1 VASNVIPTINIAALF
16 NADSPPGHALATT
29 DRAVFKAA
37 TTLGFMAIT
46 GLPHEADIDASAKQT
61 LTTLFNLT
69 AEEQRSL
76 WKRNFEPSNPNLY
89 RGWFPLHSG
98 PTLSREGFEIGPDV
112 IRSLPNPT
120 GDVLLEPTPLPS
132 DTVIPQFRTVAGRY
146 YAAMETIGAALLAS
160 LSRGLGIAPALFRD
174 AFTEGISTLR
184 LLRYIPRHDLP
195 ISDVLKTTRGA
206 HVDTGMLTL
215 LAPVNGALGL
225 EVEVTQGNWLRVP
238 AEEGTL
244 VVNFGGLLE
253 RWTGGLIKATRHGVG
268 AVDSERFSI
277 PFFMEPSPDT
287 LISPLPLEGIPPF
300 KPFLFGDHLWA
311 TTTQFT
317 ENWGLSHLRPHRS
330 DYEDPLQRVLDQS
343 SSEPVY

>member
-1 VASNVIPTINIAALF
+1 
-16 NADSPPGHALATT
+16 
-29 DRAVFKAA
+29 
-37 TTLGFMAIT
+37 M
-46 GLPHEADIDASAKQT
+46 
-61 LTTLFNLT
+61 
-69 AEEQRSL
+69 
-76 WKRNFEPSNPNLY
+76 
-89 RGWFPLHSG
+89 
-98 PTLSREGFEIGPDV
+98 

-132 DTVIPQFRTVAGRY
+132 DAVIPQFRTVAGRY

-287 LISPLPLEGIPPF
+287 LITPLPLTGIPPF

-317 ENWGLSHLRPHRS
+317 ENWGLSHLRPHQS
-330 DYEDPLQRVLDQS
+330 DYEDPLQRVSVQS

>member
-1 VASNVIPTINIAALF
+1 
-16 NADSPPGHALATT
+16 
-29 DRAVFKAA
+29 
-37 TTLGFMAIT
+37 M
-46 GLPHEADIDASAKQT
+46 
-61 LTTLFNLT
+61 
-69 AEEQRSL
+69 
-76 WKRNFEPSNPNLY
+76 
-89 RGWFPLHSG
+89 
-98 PTLSREGFEIGPDV
+98 
-112 IRSLPNPT
+112 
-120 GDVLLEPTPLPS
+120 LLEPTPFPRDADL
-132 DTVIPQFRTVAGRY
+132 PQFRTVAARY
-146 YAAMETIGAALLAS
+146 YAAMETIGSALLAS
-160 LSRGLGIAPALFRD
+160 LSRGLGIAPVLFRD

-287 LISPLPLEGIPPF
+287 LISPLPLEGIPSF

-311 TTTQFT
+311 TTTRFT
-317 ENWGLSHLRPHRS
+317 ENLGLSHLRPQQS
-330 DYEDPLQRVLDQS
+330 DYEDPLQSASDQLL
-343 SSEPVY
+343 SEPVY

>member
-1 VASNVIPTINIAALF
+1 MVDRVIPTINIVALF
-16 NADSPPGHALATT
+16 NADSRSDNVLVET
-29 DRAVFKAA
+29 DLAVFEAA
-37 TTLGFMAIT
+37 TTVGLMTIT
-46 GLPHEADIDASAKQT
+46 GLPHATEIGASAKQT
-61 LTTLFNLT
+61 LTTLFTLP
-69 AEEQRSL
+69 AEAQRKL
-76 WKRNFEPSNPNLY
+76 WKRNFEPDNPNLY

-112 IRSLPNPT
+112 VRGLPNPT
-120 GDVLLEPTPLPS
+120 EDVLLEPTPLPS
-132 DTVIPQFRTVAGRY
+132 DAALPHFRAVAGRY
-146 YAAMETIGAALLAS
+146 YSAMEVIGAALLAS
-160 LSRGLGIAPALFRD
+160 LSRSLGISPTVFRD

-184 LLRYIPRHDLP
+184 LLRYIPRGDLP

-206 HVDTGMLTL
+206 HVDTGLLTL
-215 LAPVNGALGL
+215 LAPVNGVLGL
-225 EVEVTQGNWLRVP
+225 EVEVEKGKWLRVP
-238 AEEGTL
+238 AEEASL

-268 AVDSERFSI
+268 AVNSERFSI

-287 LISPLPLEGIPPF
+287 LITPLPLTGIPTF

-317 ENWGLSHLRPHRS
+317 ENWGLGHLRPHRS
-330 DYEDPLQRVLDQS
+330 NYEDPLQRVLDQS

>member
-1 VASNVIPTINIAALF
+1 
-16 NADSPPGHALATT
+16 
-29 DRAVFKAA
+29 
-37 TTLGFMAIT
+37 M
-46 GLPHEADIDASAKQT
+46 
-61 LTTLFNLT
+61 
-69 AEEQRSL
+69 
-76 WKRNFEPSNPNLY
+76 
-89 RGWFPLHSG
+89 
-98 PTLSREGFEIGPDV
+98 

-132 DTVIPQFRTVAGRY
+132 DAVIPQFRTVAGRY

-225 EVEVTQGNWLRVP
+225 EVEVKQGNWLRVP

-253 RWTGGLIKATRHGVG
+253 RWTGGLIKAPMFTFSLRLRHQL
-268 AVDSERFSI
+268 R
-277 PFFMEPSPDT
+277 
-287 LISPLPLEGIPPF
+287 
-300 KPFLFGDHLWA
+300 LFINAPYQD
-311 TTTQFT
+311 
-317 ENWGLSHLRPHRS
+317 LSQ
-330 DYEDPLQRVLDQS
+330 DPLLGHLLYAQPALC
-343 SSEPVY
+343 

>member
-1 VASNVIPTINIAALF
+1 MIPTINIAALF
-16 NADSPPGHALATT
+16 DADSRPGHALAAT
-29 DRAVFKAA
+29 DLAVFEAA
-37 TTLGFMAIT
+37 TTLGFMTIT
-46 GLPHEADIDASAKQT
+46 GLPHKADIDASAKQT
-61 LTTLFNLT
+61 LTTLFNLS
-69 AEEQRSL
+69 ADEQRRL
-76 WKRNFEPSNPNLY
+76 WKRNFEPDNPNLY

-120 GDVLLEPTPLPS
+120 EDVLLEPTPWPS
-132 DTVIPQFRTVAGRY
+132 GTALPQFRTVAGRY

-160 LSRGLGIAPALFRD
+160 LSRGLGITPTLFRD

-184 LLRYIPRHDLP
+184 LLRYIPRYDLP
-195 ISDVLKTTRGA
+195 ISDALKATRGA
-206 HVDTGMLTL
+206 HVDTGLLTL

-225 EVEVTQGNWLRVP
+225 EVEVTQGNWLQVP
-238 AEEGTL
+238 AEEGAL

-287 LISPLPLEGIPPF
+287 LITPLPLTGIPPF

-317 ENWGLSHLRPHRS
+317 ENWGLGHLRPHRS
-330 DYEDPLQRVLDQS
+330 NYEDPLQRVLDQS

>member
-1 VASNVIPTINIAALF
+1 MIPTINIAALF
-16 NADSPPGHALATT
+16 DAESRPSPALTAT
-29 DRAVFKAA
+29 DLAVFEAA
-37 TTLGFMAIT
+37 TTLGFMTIT
-46 GLPHEADIDASAKQT
+46 GLPHEPDIGASAKQT
-61 LTTLFNLT
+61 LTTLFNL
-69 AEEQRSL
+69 AADEQRRL
-76 WKRNFEPSNPNLY
+76 WKRNFESNNPNLY

-112 IRSLPNPT
+112 VRGLPNPT
-120 GDVLLEPTPLPS
+120 KDVLLEPTPWPS
-132 DTVIPQFRTVAGRY
+132 DTALPHFRTVAARY
-146 YAAMETIGAALLAS
+146 YAAMEAIGAALLAS
-160 LSRGLGIAPALFRD
+160 LSRGLGIAPTLFKD

-195 ISDVLKTTRGA
+195 ISSALKATRGA

-215 LAPVNGALGL
+215 LAPVNGVLGL
-225 EVEVTQGNWLRVP
+225 EVEVEKGKWLRVP
-238 AEEGTL
+238 AEEASL

-268 AVDSERFSI
+268 AVNSERFSI

-311 TTTQFT
+311 TTTRFT
-317 ENWGLSHLRPHRS
+317 ENWGLSDLRPHQS
-330 DYEDPLQRVLDQS
+330 DYEDPLQSASDPS